1 MNAKHRNRETARRKA
16 INQAGNS
23 SLKRNGLDQARDFVL
38 DYVRGV
44 LDDQMGSDDEAA
56 YINITDLVHDALF
69 ALEKEHAELG
79 HLPLF
84 MQIKKW
90 SEGEV
95 LRVMN
100 ERGFVFDYP
109 VTHFTF
115 SRLESE

>member
-23 SLKRNGLDQARDFVL
+23 TLKRNGLDQARDFTVSFVRQVL
-38 DYVRGV
+38 A
-44 LDDQMGSDDEAA
+44 DQMGSDDEAA

-69 ALEKEHAELG
+69 ALEEAHPELG
-79 HLPLF
+79 DMPLF

-115 SRLESE
+115 SRVESE